1 MHDLADIIVKACS
14 HFCGQARCFTVDGQ
28 AMPVCERCL
37 GLYLGALVTLAWLI
51 AAGIWRRPAQQMGHR
66 RPRGGLA
73 GGGAGGLHAIDTG
86 PRWRLACGLLTGHVT
101 AFWLAAGVACL
112 WSGARRAAVS
122 RGASPRSAQIQGL
135 AMPIL
140 LGIFP
145 AFFWPPAFLNWWLW
159 TTMACLGIAALWG
172 LSLAAIAPAGVPIA
186 YARRPS
192 LAAASGCCPYG
203 QAGQEWPPPIAE
215 RMR

>member
-28 AMPVCERCL
+28 ALPVCERCL

-51 AAGIWRRPAQQMGHR
+51 AAGIWRR
-66 RPRGGLA
+66 GLPSKWVIA
-73 GGGAGGLHAIDTG
+73 VHVAALLVAGAGGLHAIDAG

-112 WSGARRAAVS
+112 WSGAKRAGAS

-140 LGIFP
+140 LGILP

-172 LSLAAIAPAGVPIA
+172 LSLAAIALLA
-186 YARRPS
+186 YQLLMRGGHLWRPRPDVARTGR
-192 LAAASGCCPYG
+192 
-203 QAGQEWPPPIAE
+203 QARNGRHP
-215 RMR
+215 